1 MTTSATPNLF
11 CECPDDRCAG
21 FHHDVGDPC
30 GCFLLPL
37 ACAVC
42 GHETDA
48 HPRAGACGLCTSNA
62 CQPIDTD
69 ADAEADAVA
78 TLNALILPDAFGD
91 DAPATPDP
99 LPDVEADAGQ
109 PGATSDR
116 PAPSCPSWCTEAAE
130 HAAEAADPFEES
142 YLHAGRLGDDASP
155 YCVEVV
161 AWQRFAGGVV
171 EPAGVQVWTDHSDLT
186 GADARELARL
196 LVEAAVLVEG
206 VSS

>member
-1 MTTSATPNLF
+1 MTTANPDLF

-21 FHHDVGDPC
+21 FHHAVGDPC
-30 GCFLLPL
+30 GCYMLPL
-37 ACAVC
+37 ACAAC
-42 GHETDA
+42 GHEDDT
-48 HPRAGACGLCTSNA
+48 HPRAGACDLCPAGA

-69 ADAEADAVA
+69 ADAEADAFA
-78 TLNALILPDAFGD
+78 TMNALILPDAFGD
-91 DAPATPDP
+91 DAPATPDL

-130 HAAEAADPFEES
+130 HVAEAADPFEES
-142 YLHAGRLGDDASP
+142 YLHRRRLDDDVPWA
-155 YCVEVV
+155 VEVV

-171 EPAGVQVWTDHSDLT
+171 EPAGVRVWTDSDLT

-196 LVEAAVLVEG
+196 LVEAAVVVEA